1 MKGLL
6 LKDFDLTKKYCRA
19 YLLIVAVFLLISL
32 VGDNNYFFLFYPC
45 LISGMVPATLL
56 GYDERSRWS
65 VYCRTLPYTKAQ
77 IVSGKYLIGLIAQCV
92 ILVLTALIQAA
103 KTFSQG
109 TFDSGELLT
118 LMALLVSMACIS
130 SALSLPFM
138 FRYGVEKGRIA
149 YFVTVG
155 FVCGGSVVAQK
166 VLNVENVSS
175 SSGIIYLICLA
186 AVVGYALSWYLSI
199 VFYRKKENE

>member
-6 LKDFDLTKKYCRA
+6 LKDFYLTKKHCRA
-19 YLLIVAVFLLISL
+19 YLLIVAVFLLVSL
-32 VGDNNYFFLFYPC
+32 VGDNNYFLLFYPC

-103 KTFSQG
+103 KMLLQG
-109 TFDSGELLT
+109 IFDPCELMT
-118 LMALLVSMACIS
+118 LMALLVTMSCFS
-130 SALSLPFM
+130 SSLSLPFM
-138 FRYGVEKGRIA
+138 FRYGVERGRIA

-155 FVCGGSVVAQK
+155 IVCGGSVVAQQ
-166 VLNVENVSS
+166 VLPSGS
-175 SSGIIYLICLA
+175 IAASSGGIPGLICLTA
-186 AVVGYALSWYLSI
+186 IALYILSWYLSI
-199 VFYRKKENE
+199 VFYSRQEN